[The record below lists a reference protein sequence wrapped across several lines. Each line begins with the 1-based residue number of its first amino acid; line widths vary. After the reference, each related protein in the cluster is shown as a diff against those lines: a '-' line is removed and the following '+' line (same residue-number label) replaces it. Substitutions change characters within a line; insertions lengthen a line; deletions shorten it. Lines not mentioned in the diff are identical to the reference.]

1 MLNIKT
7 LILIFNKDRYAVY
20 FFFFIIGVGRRR
32 ERSEEHAS
40 GAPRFF
46 FWGHQ
51 REGKE
56 WSVVW
61 EGPGIGEREGRIG
74 EEDFFLGPAGGGECV
89 VVREGSRNME
99 KWGKW
104 ETTGRSGEE

>member
-1 MLNIKT
+1 M
-7 LILIFNKDRYAVY
+7 
-20 FFFFIIGVGRRR
+20 
-32 ERSEEHAS
+32 
-40 GAPRFF
+40 
-46 FWGHQ
+46 
-51 REGKE
+51 
-56 WSVVW
+56 VW